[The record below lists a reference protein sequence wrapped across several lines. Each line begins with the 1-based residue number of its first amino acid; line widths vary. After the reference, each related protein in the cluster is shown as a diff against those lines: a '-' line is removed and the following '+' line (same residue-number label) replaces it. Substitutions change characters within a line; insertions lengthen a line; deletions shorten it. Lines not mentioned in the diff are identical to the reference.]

1 MVSLK
6 KGAMKEFER
15 DFCRTIVRRVGLIS
29 SKGVGRWIV
38 RNGQLCG

>member
-6 KGAMKEFER
+6 KGAMEEFER
-15 DFCRTIVRRVGLIS
+15 GDFAKTVMRRVGLIG

-38 RNGQLCG
+38 RNG